1 MNEVIFFIISFSC
14 VADKVEVQRTIRIM
28 WADCGDATSV
38 QYAGTP
44 AMRSDFA
51 KTGKRMRF
59 LDV

>member
-1 MNEVIFFIISFSC
+1 M
-14 VADKVEVQRTIRIM
+14 RLIRIM

-51 KTGKRMRF
+51 KTGRRMNTLLHYQLNFYLNRLF
-59 LDV
+59 F